1 MRSFSFFNQLIINR
15 AVLIISRQTLLRC
28 FFNKQTNKQTI
39 IKRFLIIAADVIGN
53 KYKEEEEED
62 KKKTRRRRRRRRRR
76 ADGNVKVK

>member
-1 MRSFSFFNQLIINR
+1 M
-15 AVLIISRQTLLRC
+15 LIISRQTLLRC

-62 KKKTRRRRRRRRRR
+62 EEEDKKKKKKKS
-76 ADGNVKVK
+76 GW